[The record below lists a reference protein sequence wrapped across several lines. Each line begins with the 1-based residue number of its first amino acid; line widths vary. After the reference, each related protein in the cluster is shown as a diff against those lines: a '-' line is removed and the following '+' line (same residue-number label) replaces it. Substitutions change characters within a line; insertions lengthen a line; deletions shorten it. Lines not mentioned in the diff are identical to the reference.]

1 MTIFAYVDPGSGL
14 LAWQLV
20 VAGFVGLL
28 FYLKKVRS
36 YFGRIG
42 RKMFGKD

>member
-1 MTIFAYVDPGSGL
+1 MTILAYVDPGSGM

-20 VAGFVGLL
+20 MAGFVGLL

-36 YFGRIG
+36 LFGKIG
-42 RKMFGKD
+42 RRMLRKD